1 LFPQKINKKIKM
13 SSIDQSNKKRKILT
27 WGEKKQ
33 LCEFCERNP
42 SFTYKELGRKFEV
55 AENTVCN
62 ILKDKNKWLSTN
74 SDDANKQKY
83 KTPKY
88 PELESSLMIWFNQA
102 LSNKRVITGDVILA
116 KAKRFAELLD
126 INDFKGSD
134 GWVSNFKKR
143 NGIKQYNLHGEASS
157 APSEEIIS
165 EERRKLQEILSEF
178 PLEDVYNCDETGKKY
193 SNIIIVFIKFT
204 KYFIY

>member
-1 LFPQKINKKIKM
+1 
-13 SSIDQSNKKRKILT
+13 KILT

-33 LCEFCERNP
+33 LCEFRERNP

-74 SDDANKQKY
+74 PDDANKQKY
-83 KTPKY
+83 KAPKY

-157 APSEEIIS
+157 APSEEIIF

-178 PLEDVYNCDETGKKY
+178 PLEDVYNCDET
-193 SNIIIVFIKFT
+193 
-204 KYFIY
+204 

>member
-1 LFPQKINKKIKM
+1 M
-13 SSIDQSNKKRKILT
+13 SSIDHSNKKRKILT

-33 LCEFCERNP
+33 LCEFYERNP

-62 ILKDKNKWLSTN
+62 ILKDKNKWLSIN
-74 SDDANKQKY
+74 PDDASKQKY
-83 KTPKY
+83 KVPKY

-143 NGIKQYNLHGEASS
+143 NNIKQYILHGEASS
-157 APSEEIIS
+157 APSEEIVF
-165 EERRKLQEILSEF
+165 EERRKLQETISEF
-178 PLEDVYNCDETGKKY
+178 SLEDVYNCDETGKKY
-193 SNIIIVFIKFT
+193 SNIIIIFIIIIVNKSI